1 MVPPFEKY
9 TGSFLEGVLGKPE
22 LSFYICYWWK
32 EKEHEWKYNMKQIAR
47 KTASIGIVKELK

>member
-9 TGSFLEGVLGKPE
+9 TGSFLERVLGKPE

-32 EKEHEWKYNMKQIAR
+32 EKEHEWKYNMKQIAPEKQR
-47 KTASIGIVKELK
+47 ALELLKN

>member
-32 EKEHEWKYNMKQIAR
+32 EKEHEWKYNMKQIAPEKQR
-47 KTASIGIVKELK
+47 ALELLKN